1 MPGVLII
8 GYGNPLRGDDGLG
21 WQVAN
26 EIARNADESIEV
38 VATHQLT
45 PELAEPI
52 SAVDLV
58 IFVDASSGGQ
68 PGSWQC
74 EPITEDPVG
83 SQAFTHYFTPASLL
97 GYANAIFNAKPAA
110 LLISAAA
117 GSFDCAE
124 ALTPHVAA
132 LVPEIVRFISATVKD
147 AQVCVSG

>member
-1 MPGVLII
+1 MPGTLLI

-21 WQVAN
+21 WQVADQV
-26 EIARNADESIEV
+26 ARDADKSIKV

-58 IFVDASSGGQ
+58 IFVDASSEGQ
-68 PGSWQC
+68 PGSWRC

-83 SQAFTHYFTPASLL
+83 TQPFTHYFTPVSLL

-110 LLISAAA
+110 WLISVAA
-117 GSFDCAE
+117 GSFDCGE
-124 ALTPHVAA
+124 VLTPRVAA
-132 LVPEIVRFISATVKD
+132 LLPEIVRCIFTTVKN
-147 AQVCVSG
+147 AQVSVSG